1 MAPASRNGWEVKR
14 ASIAI
19 GAMFA
24 LGIGFVMP
32 TAANAAEDA
41 DVVDSIISG
50 VLTVLEVDA
59 SAELI
64 AEIASEVSIDV
75 FDPSL
80 VADVAAALDSNVDPA
95 SVVAAAFDSDG
106 DGEITSKD
114 VAALKLLS
122 REAWVALE
130 EVLESHDSDDD
141 DESEDESEDDSSADG
156 SESDSSGSGSTGS
169 RDSDDSPSTN
179 PSEQTDEDETDDSG
193 DDDSDDDESG
203 EEEPDDDQDD

>member
-1 MAPASRNGWEVKR
+1 MRR

-19 GAMFA
+19 GATFA

-41 DVVDSIISG
+41 AVVDSIISG

-64 AEIASEVSIDV
+64 AQIASEVSIDV

-80 VADVAAALDSNVDPA
+80 VADVAAALDSNMDAVA
-95 SVVAAAFDSDG
+95 VVAVAFDSDG
-106 DGEITSKD
+106 DGEFTSND

-122 REAWVALE
+122 RENWVALE
-130 EVLESHDSDDD
+130 AILEAHDSDDD
-141 DESEDESEDDSSADG
+141 DESEGESDDDSSAEG
-156 SESDSSGSGSTGS
+156 SESDSSDSDSTGS
-169 RDSDDSPSTN
+169 NSGEDSSSNEPDE
-179 PSEQTDEDETDDSG
+179 SEDDETDDLGDDNSD
-193 DDDSDDDESG
+193 DDDSDEDED
-203 EEEPDDDQDD
+203 EPDD

>member
-1 MAPASRNGWEVKR
+1 MRR

-19 GAMFA
+19 GATFA

-32 TAANAAEDA
+32 TSAVAAEDTA
-41 DVVDSIISG
+41 VVDSIVAG

-64 AEIASEVSIDV
+64 AQIASEVSIDV

-80 VADVAAALDSNVDPA
+80 VADVAAALDSNMDA
-95 SVVAAAFDSDG
+95 AAVVAAAFDSDG

-122 REAWVALE
+122 RENWVALE
-130 EVLESHDSDDD
+130 AILEAHDSDDD
-141 DESEDESEDDSSADG
+141 DESEEESDDDSSAEG
-156 SESDSSGSGSTGS
+156 SESDSSDSDSTGS
-169 RDSDDSPSTN
+169 NSSGGSSSNEPDESDD
-179 PSEQTDEDETDDSG
+179 DETDDSS
-193 DDDSDDDESG
+193 DDNLDDDESD
-203 EEEPDDDQDD
+203 EDQSDEDEDD